1 MKKLEQHFKKQRND
15 IDTQIKKYKKD
26 LDVIGIRYDHK
37 SAHVEVPN
45 HVLPAGLNILNGIGW
60 QALRESFR
68 NSTNI

>member
-45 HVLPAGLNILNGIGW
+45 HATGGFEYFKW
-60 QALRESFR
+60 DWMT
-68 NSTNI
+68 STTGVIQK